1 MGEAGNFRLRMM
13 NHQMR
18 SACGRTA
25 SKTGRQIAISNVQQT
40 YCNILQPI
48 YVQRYY
54 ESKFEVG
61 SDDIEFRSGL
71 EILYILGA
79 KLLAKKSP
87 RAKKEEKKEEKR
99 EERETKEMREEEN
112 KYGMKKVKRDQGK
125 RKRAPV
131 TPNQT
136 VGARKRKG
144 KEEDKESIGAKK
156 EKINGA

>member
-1 MGEAGNFRLRMM
+1 M

-71 EILYILGA
+71 EILNILGA

-99 EERETKEMREEEN
+99 EERETKEKRKEEN

-136 VGARKRKG
+136 KLLEPKKPGREKEKRKTR
-144 KEEDKESIGAKK
+144 KVLEQKK
-156 EKINGA
+156 RR

>member
-1 MGEAGNFRLRMM
+1 MM

-71 EILYILGA
+71 EILNILGA

-87 RAKKEEKKEEKR
+87 RAKKEEEKGREKGRKGYERKERRRKQIWDEKSKERSRKEKKGASY
-99 EERETKEMREEEN
+99 TK
-112 KYGMKKVKRDQGK
+112 
-125 RKRAPV
+125 
-131 TPNQT
+131 PNQT
-136 VGARKRKG
+136 VGAKKTRKRKG

-156 EKINGA
+156 RR